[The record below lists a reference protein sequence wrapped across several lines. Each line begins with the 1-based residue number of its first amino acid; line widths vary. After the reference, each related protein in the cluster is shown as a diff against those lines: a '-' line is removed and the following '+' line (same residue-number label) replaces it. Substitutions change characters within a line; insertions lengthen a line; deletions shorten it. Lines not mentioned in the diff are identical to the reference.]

1 MAVAA
6 VALAI
11 NSAAEAVAPAAVAVL
26 LPLAVADPA
35 VAASA
40 VACEAVAAVLASASP
55 RGCLLA
61 APGGRHPAGRAFHQA
76 LGGPSP
82 DGLRDSREGIHSPR
96 GAGRVAPAAVHVLLL
111 DSLRESRRHLSTVL
125 LVGHRALLA
134 VVRLRGCLKIMG
146 GLVADGSVPPVVVY
160 PPPES
165 RPRAAGHVTIV
176 TPCLAG

>member
-55 RGCLLA
+55 RGCLSA

-111 DSLRESRRHLSTVL
+111 LDSLRESRRHLSTVL

-146 GLVADGSVPPVVVY
+146 GLVVDGSVPQ
-160 PPPES
+160 
-165 RPRAAGHVTIV
+165 
-176 TPCLAG
+176 